1 MRCTRCGAPM
11 EARRTD
17 LPFKLG
23 DTTIVV
29 IRAVPV
35 LECRNCTEYLLRD
48 EDMQKVEEIL
58 ERRAATAE
66 LEVIHFAA

>member
-1 MRCTRCGAPM
+1 MKCTRCGAPM

-23 DTTIVV
+23 DTMIVV

-35 LECRNCTEYLLRD
+35 LECGNCTEYLIGD
-48 EDMQKVEEIL
+48 AEMQRIEELL
-58 ERRAATAE
+58 ERRATAAE
-66 LEVIHFAA
+66 LEVVHFAA

>member
-1 MRCTRCGAPM
+1 M

-23 DTTIVV
+23 DTSIVV

-35 LECRNCTEYLLRD
+35 LECRNCTEYVIGD

-58 ERRAATAE
+58 ERRAAAAE
-66 LEVIHFAA
+66 LEVVHFAA

>member
-1 MRCTRCGAPM
+1 MKCTRCGGLM

-35 LECRNCTEYLLRD
+35 IECQNCTEYLLRD

-58 ERRAATAE
+58 EKRAADAE
-66 LEVIHFAA
+66 LEVVLFAA